1 MTNLRCI
8 ISAIV
13 IFFGSLLPA
22 FGQSTQSTPKKP
34 LVVSLFNLGTQL
46 PGTGVLGVFTTPIH
60 PGLSA
65 GTEFRY
71 NSSTTNQFFQTA
83 KFGIYY
89 HQYVQTGI
97 QLYSEAGYRRAI
109 WRGTAAEL
117 RLGAGYL
124 HAFTATEVFK
134 LQDGVYEKKLNL
146 GRPQFMASG
155 VFGLSYQPPGNV
167 NAPRFF
173 IDYQFY
179 LQMPFVKNYVPLAPN
194 VALHAGAAIALFN

>member
-8 ISAIV
+8 FSAMV
-13 IFFGSLLPA
+13 IIFGSLLPA
-22 FGQSTQSTPKKP
+22 FGQSAQTTPKKP

-46 PGTGVLGVFTTPIH
+46 PGTGVLGVFTTPVH
-60 PGLSA
+60 PGLSV

-71 NSSTTNQFFQTA
+71 NSSVVNQFFQTA
-83 KFGIYY
+83 KLGIYH

-155 VFGLSYQPPGNV
+155 VIGLSYQKPGNV

-194 VALHAGAAIALFN
+194 VALHAGAAVAMFN